1 MKAMGQMSLDQ
12 MGEARCGN
20 VVIGNQ
26 ASSIEL
32 FSVKKKLESNQLI
45 LIIRKRGR
53 RGKKERGDEKS
64 MRQQWDSQGFY
75 CFF

>member
-1 MKAMGQMSLDQ
+1 MKAIGQMSLDQ

-32 FSVKKKLESNQLI
+32 FSVKKKLGSNQLI
-45 LIIRKRGR
+45 LIFEKGKEGEGR
-53 RGKKERGDEKS
+53 RID
-64 MRQQWDSQGFY
+64 
-75 CFF
+75 